1 MVKTNARKTIA
12 LCLMLTLCFGLFGFL
27 VFPSTDTLIASAD
40 PETPIYMDYE
50 NYSFEERAADLTSR
64 LTLQQKLNQM
74 ISSYVVITPA
84 SEKIPTGIKSYGW
97 WNEALH
103 GISRIHGYA
112 RSGPPTIANT
122 TSYPN
127 GFAMGQTWDPELQYR
142 TATQISDEAREVVP
156 DNDRMLS
163 MYSPTINLARDPR
176 WGRTDETFSEDPILT
191 AAIGAQFVNGLEGK
205 DQNGKQLD
213 PNGYQKLVSTIKH
226 YLANNSEVNRLNGS
240 SNLTEQELREYY
252 SYAYRLI
259 IEKTDVSSVMSAYNR
274 IQVKNPTYSVIQ
286 EIPGGINQYTLD
298 TLLRQ
303 TFGFTGYVTADCDSV
318 HVARNP
324 NANGSIKT
332 NVNGDPVAATVAG
345 NQTNTS
351 GTGHGYRPPAYTN
364 IGYPT
369 TPGTSADMTNGESD
383 AWAIMAGAELE
394 CNTGIGVGTN
404 SYEATGTTQAA
415 ITGGYTTPFGKM
427 TEAAVDLAC
436 AKLLEMR
443 IKMGEFDDKT
453 NYAIAGA
460 QEVTSSGRVSWYDQA
475 RARLTSYGL
484 VPHVP
489 SAAGTSNNGNTYM
502 NTSSTHLTATA
513 ARLALAR
520 EAAAKAQVLLKN
532 DIPAGG
538 TKPLLP
544 VTVPATGAFKV
555 AIYGYQASS
564 IVLGGYSSTRSGTY
578 NAQKQTNP
586 VNGIRDL
593 VTAKNPN
600 AVVDYYTIGTN
611 TGNALGGTFTAAELE
626 SIARAG
632 EYDLCVVVVGDKQNE
647 ANEGSD
653 RTDLVLRRSQAL
665 IPAAVMAVNPKTVA
679 CLTAY
684 TPLYLKPYDVDKT
697 TAIFYSG
704 FGGDSYGGG
713 LADLIFGDVTPS
725 ARTSTIWVDSDAT
738 DTNTTAYNSRRSYKL
753 SPGYDGPWVS
763 PFGTAEAN
771 LTNTYNYGTSQG
783 RTYMYY
789 NGETP
794 LAYPFGYGLSYTS
807 FEYSNLQIAGA
818 TSTGGTNYSVG
829 GNGTVNV
836 KFDVKNVGTYAG
848 AEVTQLYVKTP
859 ESLVTSDR
867 TYAIKR
873 LKAFEKTKV
882 LQPGETQ
889 TISLDV
895 AIKDIMFYS
904 NTNKRFEL
912 ARNNGAYEFQI
923 SRSSDDASRQLYA
936 NVTLTSD
943 HVPELS
949 TLTFKPNTAADV
961 ANDVPERLIFAAGD
975 TINPNPTV
983 AMTNDVLYG
992 YINKSVNLAPANAM
1006 PANISVTYTSNR
1018 PAIVNTSGGVIKALS
1033 SGVATITAKAV
1044 DSITGTEAV
1053 GHFIAYV
1060 GGEVE
1065 AYDLSLATLT
1075 SGGAVVPG
1083 FVAGTNV
1090 SSFDINSKNITTP
1103 PVIAAT
1109 ATDSENV
1116 TVSISPASA
1125 IPGQAKVTV
1134 TRKDYLDIKKEYL
1147 INYDTMSIGN
1157 FVGTVDSSGFVVST
1171 DIRFSDGVT
1180 AYKLILAAYEGDKLV
1195 FIRLVD
1201 VPAIPLNG
1209 KDQIDSS
1216 IEPMETGPNYTN
1228 YTFKAFLWSEGFV
1241 PFIPEFSSP
1250 YIG

>member
-252 SYAYRLI
+252 SMVYRLI
-259 IEKTDVSSVMSAYNR
+259 IEKTDVSSVMSSYNR
-274 IQVKNPTYSVIQ
+274 IQIKNPVYSVIQ
-286 EIPGGINQYTLD
+286 EMPGGINQYTLD

-303 TFGFTGYVTADCDSV
+303 TFGFTGYVTGDCDSV
-318 HVARNP
+318 NIAVA
-324 NANGSIKT
+324 GSGTSRT
-332 NVNGDPVAATVAG
+332 NVDGSPGAA
-345 NQTNTS
+345 NQTTTS
-351 GTGHGYRPPAYTN
+351 GNGHGWRVPTYTN
-364 IGYPT
+364 IGYSAT
-369 TPGTSADMTNGESD
+369 TGGSATITKSQAD

-394 CNTGIGVGTN
+394 CNTGYGAGTN
-404 SYEATGTTQAA
+404 SYEASGTAQAA
-415 ITGGYTTPFGKM
+415 INSGYTTPFGKM

-453 NYAIAGA
+453 NYGLAGA
-460 QEVTSSGRVSWYDQA
+460 QQATSSGRVSWYDDA
-475 RARLTSYGL
+475 RARLRTYGL
-484 VPHVP
+484 TPQAP
-489 SAAGTSNNGNTYM
+489 LTTNNNGNTYM
-502 NTSSTHLTATA
+502 NTTTNHQTSTAP
-513 ARLALAR
+513 RLLLAR
-520 EAAAKAQVLLKN
+520 EAAAKSQVLLKN

-544 VTVPATGAFKV
+544 VNVPATGAFKV
-555 AIYGYQASS
+555 AIFGYQANT
-564 IVLGGYSSTRSGTY
+564 IVLGGYSSNRNGTY
-578 NAQKQTNP
+578 AAQKQTNP
-586 VNGIRDL
+586 VNGIRAL

-600 AVVDYYTIGTN
+600 ATVDYFNMGNSATMTIS
-611 TGNALGGTFTAAELE
+611 AADQTT
-626 SIARAG
+626 INGVAD
-632 EYDLCVVVVGDKQNE
+632 YDLCVVVAGDNLNE
-647 ANEGSD
+647 ANEGAD
-653 RTDLVLRRSQAL
+653 RTNLILRRNQAL
-665 IPAAVMAVNPKTVA
+665 LPAAVMAVNPKTVV

-684 TPLYLKPYDVDKT
+684 SPLYLKSYDVDKT
-697 TAIFYSG
+697 TSIFYSG

-713 LADLIFGDVTPS
+713 LADVIFGEVNPS
-725 ARTSTIWVDSDAT
+725 ARTSTIWAGSDASDT
-738 DTNTTAYNSRRSYKL
+738 DATSFNNRRSYRL
-753 SPGYDGPWVS
+753 SPGYDGDWVS
-763 PFGTAEAN
+763 PLGTTAAN
-771 LTNTYNYGTSQG
+771 LTNTYNYGTSLG

-789 NGETP
+789 NGP
-794 LAYPFGYGLSYTS
+794 VALAYPHGYGLSYTS
-807 FEYSNLQIAGA
+807 FEYSNLKVSGA
-818 TSTGGTNYSVG
+818 TLVDGLNYTAD
-829 GNGTVNV
+829 GNATVNV
-836 KFDVKNVGTYAG
+836 KFDVKNTGTYAG
-848 AEVTQLYVKTP
+848 ADVPQLYVKTP
-859 ESLVTSDR
+859 ESLVEADR

-882 LQPGETQ
+882 LAPGETQ

-895 AIKDIMFYS
+895 AIKDLMFFS
-904 NTNKRFEL
+904 NTAKKFALVRDK
-912 ARNNGAYEFQI
+912 GAYEFQI
-923 SRSSDDASRQLYA
+923 SRNSDDASRQLYA
-936 NVTLTSD
+936 NVTLSSD

-975 TINPNPTV
+975 VINANPTV

-992 YINKSVNLAPANAM
+992 YINKSVTLAPENAM
-1006 PANISVTYTSNR
+1006 PSNITVTYTSNR
-1018 PAIVNTSGGVIKALS
+1018 PAVVNTSGGTIKALS

-1044 DSITGTEAV
+1044 DSISGTSAE

-1060 GGEVE
+1060 GGDVD

-1075 SGGAVVPG
+1075 AGGTAVTG
-1083 FVAGTNV
+1083 FVAGASTA
-1090 SSFDINSKNITTP
+1090 SFDINSATP
-1103 PVIAAT
+1103 LTIAAT
-1109 ATDSENV
+1109 ATDSDNV
-1116 TVSISPASA
+1116 TVTIAQA
-1125 IPGQAKVTV
+1125 TAVPGQAKVTV
-1134 TRKDYLDIKKEYL
+1134 TRKDYTDIKKEYV
-1147 INYDTMSIGN
+1147 INFDTLAVENIS
-1157 FVGTVDSSGFVVST
+1157 GTVDSSGFTVSSQ
-1171 DIRFSDGVT
+1171 IRFGDGVT

-1195 FIRLVD
+1195 FIKLID
-1201 VPAIPLNG
+1201 VPPIP
-1209 KDQIDSS
+1209 KDTKGEVGAS

-1228 YTFKAFLWSEGFV
+1228 YTYKAFLWSEGFV
-1241 PFIPEFSSP
+1241 PFGPEFSSTFA
-1250 YIG
+1250 G